1 MTTRMTAAQLVN
13 HLNGKAKADKRRVRG
28 TEPTEVDG
36 IKFHSKGEAR
46 RWMELRALASTG
58 QITELR
64 RQVPFTLQGRDGPIL
79 TPTGRPMQYKAD
91 FTYRNRAGVEVVED
105 FKGFATELFALKR
118 AILAA
123 QGIIIRIVGR
133 ASEGDGTWTEN
144 DYRHLRDRIVGK
156 EAE

>member
-1 MTTRMTAAQLVN
+1 MTRMTAAELVN
-13 HLNGKAKADKRRVRG
+13 HINGKAKADKRRVRG
-28 TEPTEVDG
+28 VEPTEVDG
-36 IKFHSKGEAR
+36 IRFHSKGEAR
-46 RWMELRALASTG
+46 RWLELKILASTG

-79 TPTGRPMQYKAD
+79 TPTGRPMRYTAD

-105 FKGFATELFALKR
+105 FKGFATELFALKC

-133 ASEGDGTWTEN
+133 EGDGRWTEN
-144 DYRHLRDRIVGK
+144 DYSHLRDRIVGGGAK
-156 EAE
+156 

>member
-28 TEPTEVDG
+28 AEPVEVDG

-46 RWMELRALASTG
+46 RWQELKILASTG
-58 QITELR
+58 QITDLK
-64 RQVPFTLQGRDGPIL
+64 RQVPFTLQGQDGPIL
-79 TPTGRPMQYKAD
+79 TPTGRPMRYIAD
-91 FTYRNRAGVEVVED
+91 FTYRNRVGREVVED

-123 QGIIIRIVGR
+123 QGVTIRIVGC
-133 ASEGDGTWTEN
+133 AKEGDGTWCEN
-144 DYRHLRDRIVGK
+144 DYRDLRDQMVGEK
-156 EAE
+156 AE